1 MSSASVVGTAISLV
15 LLTVLAYL
23 LIGIVF
29 TTSETV
35 SSVQSQQVNALEDRL
50 MTSISIVNASI
61 ADCGGGY
68 TVMYA
73 EVENTGKTTLSD
85 FKDWDVI
92 VKVASGFLQIEPKV
106 CIFDD
111 VYADNRWSFVITPDI
126 LSPGQLNPG
135 EVMNMTVRIADIDE
149 SPSST
154 RMIHITTPNGVSA
167 SAYVKAQ

>member
-61 ADCGGGY
+61 ADCGG
-68 TVMYA
+68 
-73 EVENTGKTTLSD
+73 
-85 FKDWDVI
+85 
-92 VKVASGFLQIEPKV
+92 
-106 CIFDD
+106 
-111 VYADNRWSFVITPDI
+111 
-126 LSPGQLNPG
+126 
-135 EVMNMTVRIADIDE
+135 
-149 SPSST
+149 
-154 RMIHITTPNGVSA
+154 
-167 SAYVKAQ
+167 